1 MMPTSDLEKWANKQV
16 SAAISRGVNVIDA
29 QAAVKA
35 FLRLL
40 PPGADPATYV
50 VPAYQLQQE
59 LFTQVADARAA
70 WYENTPQPFKRI
82 LDAGTEVTE

>member
-1 MMPTSDLEKWANKQV
+1 MPTSDLERWADKQV
-16 SAAISRGVNVIDA
+16 SAAIARGVNPLDA

-40 PPGADPATYV
+40 PPGADPDTYV
-50 VPAYQLQQE
+50 VPPYQLEQE
-59 LFTQVADARAA
+59 LFSQVADSRAA

-82 LDAGTEVTE
+82 LDAGSAE